1 MYRPKGFRTARG
13 NRRTMRA
20 TTRRRLLFS
29 AVLAAAALLLS
40 ACNSNLPQDT
50 LTPQGPYARRPDTL
64 FNWVFGIAVFV
75 FFLVEGLLVY
85 ALFKFRH
92 RPGRA
97 VPAQVHGNKRLEI
110 AWTVA
115 PAVLLAAIAVPT
127 IVLIFGLTQRPPGAL
142 SIRVVG
148 HQWWWNVSYPSMRLT
163 TANEVHIPVGRPVEL
178 TITSNDVIHSF
189 WVPRLAGKQDMQPGK
204 INHILLQADR
214 PGTYVGQCAE
224 YCGLSHANMRLRV
237 IADRPADF
245 EAWVRQEQR
254 PVPQPP
260 QDVLRILQNRGCGG
274 CHVLNGLEG
283 FVGTI
288 GPDLTH
294 FGSRRTLAGAIL
306 ENTPEQLA
314 LWLRNPPAV
323 KPGADMPNL
332 RLTPDEIRTL
342 VAYLRSLK

>member
-1 MYRPKGFRTARG
+1 MKG
-13 NRRTMRA
+13 
-20 TTRRRLLFS
+20 TTRKQLLFA
-29 AVLAAAALLLS
+29 AVLAAGALLLS
-40 ACNSNLPQDT
+40 SCNSNLPQDA
-50 LTPQGPYARRPDTL
+50 LTSDGPYARRTDSL
-64 FNWVFGIAVFV
+64 FNWVFGIAVLV

-85 ALFKFRH
+85 VLFKFRH

-97 VPAQVHGNKRLEI
+97 VPAQIHGNRRLEI
-110 AWTVA
+110 MWTIA

-127 IVLIFGLTQRPPGAL
+127 IVTIFALTQRPPGAL

-148 HQWWWNVSYPSMRLT
+148 HQWWWNVSYPTMRVT

-178 TITSNDVIHSF
+178 TVTSNDVIHSF
-189 WVPRLAGKQDMQPGK
+189 WVPRLAGKQDLTPGK
-204 INHILLQADR
+204 ENHILLQADR

-224 YCGLSHANMRLRV
+224 YCGISHANMRLRV

-245 EAWVRQEQR
+245 EAWIRQEQR
-254 PVPQPP
+254 AAPQPP
-260 QDVLRILQNRGCGG
+260 EDVLRILQNRGCGG
-274 CHVLNGLEG
+274 CHVINGLEG

-294 FGSRRTLAGAIL
+294 FGSRQTLAGAIL

-314 LWLRNPPAV
+314 LWLQNPPAM

-332 RLTPDEIRTL
+332 RMTPEEIRAL

>member
-1 MYRPKGFRTARG
+1 MTAR
-13 NRRTMRA
+13 
-20 TTRRRLLFS
+20 TRRRVLF
-29 AVLAAAALLLS
+29 AATFAAASLLLS
-40 ACNSNLPQDT
+40 ACNSNLPQDA
-50 LTPQGPYARRPDTL
+50 LTCDGPYCRRTDSL
-64 FNWVFGIAVFV
+64 FNWVFGIAVVV

-97 VPAQVHGNKRLEI
+97 VPAQIHGNKRLEI

-127 IVLIFGLTQRPPGAL
+127 IVGIFGLTQRPPGAM

-148 HQWWWNVSYPSMRLT
+148 HQWWWNVSYPRERVT
-163 TANEVHIPVGRPVEL
+163 TANEIHIPVGRPVEL

-189 WVPRLAGKQDMQPGK
+189 WVPRLAGKQDLTPGRE
-204 INHILLQADR
+204 NHILMQADR

-224 YCGLSHANMRLRV
+224 YCGISHANMRLRV

-245 EAWVRQEQR
+245 QAWIRQEQR
-254 PVPQPP
+254 PAPQPP
-260 QDVLRILQNRGCGG
+260 QDVLQILQNRGCGG
-274 CHVLNGLEG
+274 CHVINGLEG

-294 FGSRRTLAGAIL
+294 FGNRQTLAGAIL

-314 LWLRNPPAV
+314 LWLRDPPAL

-332 RLTPDEIRTL
+332 RMTPDEIRAL